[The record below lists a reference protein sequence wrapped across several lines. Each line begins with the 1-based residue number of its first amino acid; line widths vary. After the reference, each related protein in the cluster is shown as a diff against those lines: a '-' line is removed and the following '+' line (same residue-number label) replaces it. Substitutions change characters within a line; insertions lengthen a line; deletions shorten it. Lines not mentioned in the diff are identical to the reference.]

1 MGEREGRKKKRVW
14 KEKDKVGVKEVC
26 KGEGFRKRGSRMSM
40 LEKEKIR
47 EGEGKRRRRLEK
59 EKFRGEG

>member
-1 MGEREGRKKKRVW
+1 VGEREGRKKKRVW

-47 EGEGKRRRRLEK
+47 EGEG
-59 EKFRGEG
+59 